1 MHYYHE
7 FLLYSENNGR
17 ERKSSL
23 PPLKKKKKPGNLEKA
38 FLVEEKSE
46 LDLIALATKE
56 NAKKEANVVYSERQ
70 RPFLQERQN
79 LESSGK
85 K

>member
-23 PPLKKKKKPGNLEKA
+23 PPLKKKPGNLEKA

-46 LDLIALATKE
+46 LDLTALATKE
-56 NAKKEANVVYSERQ
+56 NAKKEANVVCSERQ
-70 RPFLQERQN
+70 RPFLQEQQN